1 MGPCPRE
8 FALVTTE
15 LRAAPTEPDIGGLG
29 TSFLNT
35 QLSNGPVVAHSAF
48 LSRWGPDPP
57 TSQELQGWLTAICFY
72 EQKFSSFPQGRSPS
86 WWPTVRQPRQ
96 GLCPHLGHPAQP
108 PQPDASPWHCLRALW
123 RWFPSLPFDHQFLL
137 PLPQLSTKD
146 TSSMLFPLGVVPGR
160 PQLEPRVPAK
170 V

>member
-1 MGPCPRE
+1 MLDSRARGIHTTSNAGFEKTVWRLEIGDDMGPCPRE

-15 LRAAPTEPDIGGLG
+15 LRAAPTEPDIRGLG

-57 TSQELQGWLTAICFY
+57 TSQELQGQLTAICFY
-72 EQKFSSFPQGRSPS
+72 EQKLSSFPQGRSPS
-86 WWPTVRQPRQ
+86 WWPTVRRPRQ

-108 PQPDASPWHCLRALW
+108 PQPEALSEG
-123 RWFPSLPFDHQFLL
+123 PVEMV
-137 PLPQLSTKD
+137 PQ
-146 TSSMLFPLGVVPGR
+146 
-160 PQLEPRVPAK
+160 PAF
-170 V
+170 